1 MLSVTLSRRINAD
14 ELISIFSRNVQ
25 ALVYSKTHVSGN
37 VEVLNLA
44 GTAFFLRTTD
54 TIGFVLFSFYNGAE
68 QKIDFGRIGGGSG
81 LLNIRWGA
89 GNKVEEKILREIRQ
103 AAENIGAMV
112 S

>member
-1 MLSVTLSRRINAD
+1 MLSVTLSKRINAD

-89 GNKVEEKILREIRQ
+89 GNKVKEKILREIRQ